1 MIPVVK
7 GAGSVIAGINK
18 MLEMDIVVTSRS
30 VNLINELDNY
40 CWAKDKEGRFINEP
54 IDKYNHLIDAARY
67 FVLSRVLG
75 WGDGREVNVSGVF

>member
-18 MLEMDIVVTSRS
+18 MLELDIVVTSRS

-40 CWAKDKEGRFINEP
+40 CWSKDKDGRLINEP

-75 WGDGREVNVSGVF
+75 WGDGSEVNVSGVF